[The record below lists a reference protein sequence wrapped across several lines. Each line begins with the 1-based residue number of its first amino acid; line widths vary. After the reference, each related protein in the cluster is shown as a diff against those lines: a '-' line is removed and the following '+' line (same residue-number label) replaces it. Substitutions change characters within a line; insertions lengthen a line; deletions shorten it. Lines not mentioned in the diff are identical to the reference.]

1 MYFANNSLY
10 SNRYSFSDPK
20 SAGVKR
26 MFLCRVLVGEFCLG
40 KNGQLVP
47 DERDAANNLLYD
59 STTDTLDEKRRDMFV
74 TYHDAQA
81 YPEYLLEYAI
91 KEK

>member
-1 MYFANNSLY
+1 
-10 SNRYSFSDPK
+10 
-20 SAGVKR
+20 

-59 STTDTLDEKRRDMFV
+59 STTRTLDESAAACSSPITTRRPNQS
-74 TYHDAQA
+74 TSSSI
-81 YPEYLLEYAI
+81 PS
-91 KEK
+91 KKNSKC